1 MKRTVE
7 YLVLPGYGGSGPLH
21 WQTLWEA
28 DPAFL
33 RVEQRDWEHPD
44 RADWVR
50 KLEMAVSRPGP
61 DRVLVAHSLAC
72 LLVAHWA
79 GSAAPA
85 SLSRVKG
92 AFLVAP
98 PDPAGPEFPASAAGF
113 APIPAERLPFPSVL
127 VASTDDPYAAPAFA
141 VRCAAGWGSRLV
153 EVGPK
158 GHINA
163 ASGLGAWEE
172 GRLLLATLPH

>member
-1 MKRTVE
+1 MALKRTVE

-61 DRVLVAHSLAC
+61 
-72 LLVAHWA
+72 
-79 GSAAPA
+79 AA
-85 SLSRVKG
+85 
-92 AFLVAP
+92 
-98 PDPAGPEFPASAAGF
+98 
-113 APIPAERLPFPSVL
+113 
-127 VASTDDPYAAPAFA
+127 
-141 VRCAAGWGSRLV
+141 RCAADWGSRLV
-153 EVGPK
+153 EVGPQ
-158 GHINA
+158 GHING

-172 GRLLLATLPH
+172 GRRLLATLPA